1 MRMHWWQSIRWRL
14 ALGSMTVVI
23 LATAIMALS
32 SIIAI
37 AYYYSNEQQ
46 QNIKQNAYYN
56 AQRISAKYIYNQN
69 ITQQNLID
77 RNLTKAISS
86 AFPLRAGRRALA
98 NTGLIRSPQEDYLF
112 LVYDQ
117 YNRRIYPSQG
127 QLEQNNL
134 SFWNPIIANVR
145 KATISHNSKY
155 EVYNALL
162 QAEKGTETLGN
173 IGPSYLD
180 LFPRHFI
187 AEPIRSGDVSTAPV
201 VGVLLMVP
209 LPAANNTLPQ
219 LVSDASRVVL
229 FVSMAV
235 AALAVLAAIL
245 FARTITRPLTRVTEA
260 TRVLTSGNYSARIA
274 AGAGGELGELA
285 HNFNEMATQLQSD
298 VEELRKQELWRRELI
313 MSITHDLAT
322 PLTAIAGL
330 GEALVDGV
338 NQSHEDYEETG
349 RVIVRETLR
358 LRRLVKDLHMMAK
371 VEAGALE
378 PQRKPVRL
386 VTLVDEVLAVL
397 VTEFERVG
405 VEPRNM
411 ISYNLPVIEA
421 DSDMLTRVFS
431 NLCDNALQHT
441 PPGGSVTIEAAPHE
455 NMLAIAV
462 TDTGQGI
469 PLEALDRVFER
480 FFRADTARQSKTGSS
495 GLGLAIVR
503 AIVEAHGG
511 RVWAENAPGAGAR
524 FIFTLPLS
532 GIELPPLD
540 NEITLSLPR
549 KGRVRLKKVNKQQ
562 TLPVP

>member
-32 SIIAI
+32 SILAI
-37 AYYYSNEQQ
+37 AYNYSNEQQ
-46 QNIKQNAYYN
+46 RNLKGSANYN
-56 AQRISAKYIYNQN
+56 AQNIGANYTYNQ
-69 ITQQNLID
+69 ITNDQDLI
-77 RNLTKAISS
+77 KAIPG
-86 AFPLRAGRRALA
+86 AFSQRTDRALA
-98 NTGLIRSPQEDYLF
+98 GTGVITGNQGEYLF

-117 YNRRIYPSQG
+117 HNRLVYPLQKLWQNKRNFWYN
-127 QLEQNNL
+127 
-134 SFWNPIIANVR
+134 IIRNVR
-145 KATISHNSKY
+145 RANIFHSTKY
-155 EVYNALL
+155 NIYNALL
-162 QAEKGTETLGN
+162 QADKGAATSGD
-173 IGPSYLD
+173 IGHVFFN
-180 LFPRHFI
+180 LFPRSFI
-187 AEPIRSGDVSTAPV
+187 AEPIRSGDVPTAPV

-209 LPAANNTLPQ
+209 LSAANNTLPQ
-219 LVSDASRVVL
+219 FVIEASRVVL
-229 FVSMAV
+229 LVSIVV
-235 AALAVLAAIL
+235 AILAVLAAIL
-245 FARTITRPLTRVTEA
+245 FARTITRPLTKVTEA
-260 TRVLTSGNYSARIA
+260 TRVLTSGDYSARVVTGVA
-274 AGAGGELGELA
+274 GELGELA
-285 HNFNEMATQLQSD
+285 HNFNDMARQLQTD

-378 PQRKPVRL
+378 PQHKPVRL
-386 VTLVDEVLAVL
+386 VALVDEVLAVL
-397 VTEFERVG
+397 VTEFERAS

-411 ISYNLPVIEA
+411 ISYNLPVVEA
-421 DSDMLTRVFS
+421 DPDMLTRVFS

-441 PPGGSVTIEAAPHE
+441 PPGGTVAIEALPHE
-455 NMLAIAV
+455 NMLAVAV

-469 PLEALDRVFER
+469 PPEALERVFER
-480 FFRADTARQSKTGSS
+480 FFRADTARQSKTGGS

-503 AIVEAHGG
+503 AIVEVHGG
-511 RVWAENAPGAGAR
+511 RIWAENAPGAGAR

-532 GIELPPLD
+532 GAKQPAMTD
-540 NEITLSLPR
+540 EITMRLPR
-549 KGRVRLKKVNKQQ
+549 REA
-562 TLPVP
+562 